1 MNSLF
6 KTVRP
11 ISGYVHLVVIYLV
24 WGSTYLAI
32 RIGVQDSGGFPPL
45 IMASSRGLV
54 GSFILFVL
62 IKSVWGQRLRLERTH
77 LKFLA
82 ITGLLLFM
90 CGTGGVSFAETMVG
104 SGFAALIIG
113 GTPLMVATIET
124 IIDRQYP
131 SVLFI
136 VSLIIGLAGIAILN
150 GPAIILRDTAQIKG
164 VVILVLASFSW
175 ASATI
180 IQKRKL
186 MGSSPIMNSA
196 YQQLIGGCGLLILSA
211 TLGEPVPTPTTHAW
225 IAWGFL
231 VVFGSVIAF
240 TSYVYALQALPTN
253 IVMTYAYVNPII
265 AVYLGWLVLD
275 EKVTAWTLFGAGLII
290 LGVIGVFRGQRGP
303 TNKN

>member
-1 MNSLF
+1 M
-6 KTVRP
+6 
-11 ISGYVHLVVIYLV
+11 VIYLV

-62 IKSVWGQRLRLERTH
+62 IKSVWGQRLTLERTH
-77 LKFLA
+77 LKLLA

-124 IIDRQYP
+124 TIDRKYP
-131 SVLFI
+131 SALFI
-136 VSLIIGLAGIAILN
+136 VSLIIGLGGIAILN

-164 VVILVLASFSW
+164 VVILILASFSW

-211 TLGEPVPTPTTHAW
+211 TLGEPIPSPTTHAW

-240 TSYVYALQALPTN
+240 TSYIYALQALPTN
-253 IVMTYAYVNPII
+253 IVMTYAYVSPII

-275 EKVTAWTLFGAGLII
+275 EEVTAWTLFGASLII
-290 LGVIGVFRGQRGP
+290 LGVIGVFRDQGGP
-303 TNKN
+303 ANKH

>member
-1 MNSLF
+1 M
-6 KTVRP
+6 
-11 ISGYVHLVVIYLV
+11 VIYLV

-62 IKSVWGQRLRLERTH
+62 IKSVWGQRLTLERTH
-77 LKFLA
+77 LKLLA

-90 CGTGGVSFAETMVG
+90 CGTGGVFFAETMVG

-124 IIDRQYP
+124 IIDRKYP
-131 SVLFI
+131 SALFI
-136 VSLIIGLAGIAILN
+136 VSLIIGLGGIAILN

-164 VVILVLASFSW
+164 VVILILASFSW

-186 MGSSPIMNSA
+186 MGSSPTMNSA

-211 TLGEPVPTPTTHAW
+211 ALGEPIPAPTTHAW

-275 EKVTAWTLFGAGLII
+275 EKVTAWTLFGASLII
-290 LGVIGVFRGQRGP
+290 LGVIGVFRDQGGP
-303 TNKN
+303 ANKH

>member
-1 MNSLF
+1 
-6 KTVRP
+6 
-11 ISGYVHLVVIYLV
+11 
-24 WGSTYLAI
+24 
-32 RIGVQDSGGFPPL
+32 
-45 IMASSRGLV
+45 
-54 GSFILFVL
+54 
-62 IKSVWGQRLRLERTH
+62 
-77 LKFLA
+77 
-82 ITGLLLFM
+82 M

-164 VVILVLASFSW
+164 VVILILASFSW